1 MLVEEFNGHELFRVF
16 LAYILA
22 RIISSI
28 LQLGR
33 RVVFAI
39 KQAVKCYFLHWMR
52 FVPYHRQHRGFNH
65 N

>member
-1 MLVEEFNGHELFRVF
+1 MQENLKEALRRVKAN

-22 RIISSI
+22 RIISSL
-28 LQLGR
+28 LQLSG

-52 FVPYHRQHRGFNH
+52 FVPYHRQHRGFNL